1 MAVMCAVSS
10 GALAIPAV
18 SQAQQDDNAVEEI
31 VVTGSHIRRDTFSS
45 SSPITVVDSELIGQ
59 VGETNLGDF
68 LERVPSITSG
78 SNGSN
83 TSGNAGMSTGLNTAS
98 LRNLGSERTLVLV
111 NGRRFV
117 SGVSASSG
125 YGVDLNA
132 IPTAII
138 ERIEVLTGNQ
148 SAVYGSDA
156 MAGVI
161 NVITKTNF
169 EGVKLHAQTGQATEG
184 DRQRNDI
191 DITLGKNF
199 EGGGNVWV
207 SMAYSD
213 ASEVWMRDRD
223 YAPYSL
229 TGVDTTGDGLRDSL
243 QFEGSSFIPESR
255 LLGMGVDIKGD
266 GSPFEG
272 SRNVDTSDR
281 LNFHDFWLLRL
292 PQEKQ
297 YVSAGLNLPLSEK
310 TAATVQMN
318 YSRIE
323 SSGRFEPLPLNTVTE
338 TFRTTAGGASN
349 MDLATHPLW
358 AGSSAGAQFLAAGA
372 TTLDDISNTFRRVN
386 EFGPLGNDALRTT
399 FRVVGAVDHDFD
411 NGMRLDVS
419 AVYGVTDSDVFF
431 NGDINLER
439 AATALNIEPDGFG
452 GYQCVDAVARLQGCV
467 PYNPFNTVDSVAGV
481 AGVTGFSEEAINY
494 LSVNLSSQGKIEQ
507 TVVSAVLSG
516 EMPFS
521 VGQQDNIGFA
531 TGIEYRKEAAEE
543 IPDGLRQAG
552 LTRVQ
557 NLQAT
562 GGEFDVAEIYGELN
576 IPLMDKLILEVAGRF
591 GDYSSVGNISSWK
604 VGLDAP
610 INDSVRFR
618 AATSSAIRA
627 PNVSDLFAGGTNSAG
642 ATVDPC
648 DGVTNAT
655 TGNVAENCRTLAAI
669 QNRIDTTGAFTLSQ
683 IESQMTRVLSSGNP
697 NVQEETAMS
706 YSAGVIFTPVSLE
719 AFSIAAD
726 FYSIEIEDQIGRQSK
741 GQILDDCHEV
751 SPTSFDPTCGG
762 VLVRDPAAGAM
773 LELQVG
779 TVNNPEKSEFSG
791 VDLETAYQF
800 GQVGPGDLMVSLGA
814 NFIIHAGRKDE
825 NQKGQLLY
833 PDYRFNLNV
842 DYSIKDVDL
851 FATWRYRA
859 ESKDRVNNTVNA
871 PNLNTMKAASYLD
884 VRASYRATDTVQ
896 VYLGATNLFDASPQL
911 MGFTHA
917 SRNTAGTNGTVY
929 DVIGRQVFAGLNVDF

>member
-1 MAVMCAVSS
+1 MPTA
-10 GALAIPAV
+10 
-18 SQAQQDDNAVEEI
+18 SQAQDSEATIEEI

-45 SSPITVVDSELIGQ
+45 SSPITVVDAELIGK

-78 SNGSN
+78 SNASN
-83 TSGNAGMSTGLNTAS
+83 TGGNVGIATGLNTAS
-98 LRNLGSERTLVLV
+98 LRNLGSQRTLVLV

-169 EGVKLHAQTGQATEG
+169 EGVKIHAQTGQATEG
-184 DRQRNDI
+184 DRERNDI

-213 ASEVWMRDRD
+213 ASAVWMRDRD
-223 YAPYSL
+223 WAPYSL
-229 TGVDTTGDGLRDSL
+229 TGVDTDGDGLRDSL

-255 LLGMGVDIKGD
+255 LLGMGVSIKGD
-266 GSPFEG
+266 GTPFEG

-292 PQEKQ
+292 PQDKK

-310 TAATVQMN
+310 STATVQLN

-323 SSGRFEPLPLNTVTE
+323 STGRFEPLPLNTITE
-338 TFRTTAGGASN
+338 TFRSSSGGASN

-372 TTLDDISNTFRRVN
+372 TSLDDLSNTFRRVV

-419 AVYGVTDSDVFF
+419 AVYGVTDSDIFF

-452 GYQCVDAVARLQGCV
+452 GYQCADAVARLQGCV
-467 PYNPFNTVDSVAGV
+467 PYNPFNTVDSVAGL
-481 AGVTGFSEEAINY
+481 AGVTGFSDEAKDY
-494 LSVNLSSQGKIEQ
+494 LQANLSSQGKVEQ
-507 TVVSAVLSG
+507 TIVNAVLAG
-516 EMPFS
+516 ELPFS
-521 VGQQDNIGFA
+521 IGQQDNVAFA
-531 TGIEYRKEAAEE
+531 TGVEYRKEEAEE
-543 IPDGLRQAG
+543 IPDGLRQKG

-557 NLQAT
+557 NFQPT
-562 GGEFDVAEIYGELN
+562 GGDFDVTEIYGELN

-610 INDSVRFR
+610 INDSIRFR

-627 PNVSDLFAGGTNSAG
+627 PNISDLFAGGTNSAG
-642 ATVDPC
+642 SVIDPC
-648 DGVTNAT
+648 EGVTNTT
-655 TGNVAENCRTLAAI
+655 TGNVADNCRSFAAI
-669 QNRIDTTGAFTLSQ
+669 QNRIDTTGAFTLTQ
-683 IESQMTRVLSSGNP
+683 IEGQKTRVLSSGNP
-697 NVQEETAMS
+697 NVQEETATS
-706 YSAGVIFTPVSLE
+706 FSAGVIFTPVSLE
-719 AFSIAAD
+719 GFSIAAD
-726 FYSIEIEDQIGRQSK
+726 FYSIEIEDLIGRQSRDD
-741 GQILDDCHEV
+741 ILNDCYDV
-751 SPTSFDPTCGG
+751 SPSSFDSTCGG
-762 VLVRDPAAGAM
+762 VLVRDPAAGPM
-773 LELQVG
+773 LELKVG

-800 GQVGPGDLMVSLGA
+800 GQVGPGDLVMTLGA
-814 NFIIHAGRKDE
+814 NFIIHAGRKDD
-825 NQKGQLLY
+825 NQKGQLLN

-842 DYSIKDVDL
+842 DYSIKDINL

-884 VRASYRATDTVQ
+884 VRASYRFTDGVQ
-896 VYLGATNLFDASPQL
+896 LYVGATNLFDASPQL